1 MTIRPKAESPFV
13 FISKN
18 GKALAVRNIRASI
31 ARYVQRAELPNYSV
45 NDLRTTFIV
54 ENLKAG
60 VDIVLLSQVSGH
72 KRLSTTE
79 RYLELAQITEPGKKQ
94 TLVEL

>member
-1 MTIRPKAESPFV
+1 MFLSVKTENLLPSV
-13 FISKN
+13 ISEPR
-18 GKALAVRNIRASI
+18 LPDTM
-31 ARYVQRAELPNYSV
+31 QRAELPNYSV
-45 NDLRTTFIV
+45 NDLRTTFMV
-54 ENLKAG
+54 ENLKNG

-94 TLVEL
+94 VLIEL